1 MLAHMLELYTIKITK
16 SIIKSVRAAHQQYD
30 IHLEE
35 EKKLKEKND
44 AKGELNL
51 LLLTLKS

>member
-16 SIIKSVRAAHQQYD
+16 PMIKSVRAAHQQYD

-44 AKGELNL
+44 VKGEPNL